1 MMKWSKR
8 LATGM
13 LVAMVTTSL
22 WAGGPVLLGGD
33 DLTDHGSRSGTTN
46 IDGWLYIENAIKS
59 VSSQSTRPGTI
70 TVDIVAL
77 GAAITAPSFPGS
89 NAGAAIG
96 SAAERAGLTVAYYDG
111 PANINA
117 FFAALAAGTVN
128 PKMIWFSGTG
138 ASNNLDSSEGAALS
152 ANAIAINNY
161 VVTGGGVMAHGSGSS
176 AYGWLTTLIPGIVE
190 TSNCSTPLTFTPYGV
205 TVFPTVTNAN
215 ISSGP
220 CHSTFSGNLGGLQ
233 IIATDSG
240 GRNAIIGGLTGS
252 GGIATTSDVH
262 NITCP
267 APVTFGVPVNAPIVT
282 LLPGTVNVYL
292 SFGTLPPGMGII
304 NSVLLGTPTR
314 RGNYPITL
322 TASNSDHSA
331 TAVNHCLLTV
341 QDPPP
346 VVPVFSTACPV
357 PVGTLNIAYS
367 QNIVATG
374 TSAISYAPSGGP
386 LPNGLTLNS
395 TGLLSGTPVLHPGVY
410 PFNVVA
416 TNLSGTATLACSITI
431 GTTVPPVVIP
441 NPSITSCPLGG
452 ATTGSAYN
460 QLLSATGGSG
470 TLTYSVL
477 SGSLPAGLT
486 LASTGALSGTASTAG
501 ASSFT
506 LQVTDTGSRT
516 GTLACSITVT
526 NPAPV
531 VPAPTVTTACPLPGG
546 TQTSAYSQTMVA
558 SGGTAPLS
566 FSLSGLLPAGVTL
579 SSAGVISGTPTASG
593 HFPFT
598 LTVTDAA
605 NRSSSTACSLNIA
618 TFVPPPTPPPTPAAL
633 SLTTTCP
640 LPSAIIVAPYST
652 TLASTGGTSP
662 FTYSLT
668 AGELPRPLTLT
679 SGGLISG
686 APFHFGTY
694 NFTLQVRDAALN
706 TVSRSC
712 SMQVLPVG
720 SPTIASVPVN
730 SRISDGASDAVS
742 YELSSSLPYDVY
754 GRVTL
759 LFNRDDQEDEAEV
772 RFSSGGR
779 TADFVIRAGQT
790 KAEFIVPAISILKG
804 ENKGEIKLIFT
815 LADKDG
821 NALRIES
828 QQ

>member
-1 MMKWSKR
+1 MKWNKR
-8 LATGM
+8 LATGGLAAM
-13 LVAMVTTSL
+13 LTTSL

-46 IDGWLYIENAIKS
+46 VNGWLYIENAIKS
-59 VSSQSTRPGTI
+59 VSSQSTRPGAI

-77 GAAITAPSFPGS
+77 GAAITAPSFPSG
-89 NAGAAIG
+89 NAGGAIG

-111 PANINA
+111 ATNINA

-128 PKMIWFSGTG
+128 PKMIWFAGTD
-138 ASNNLDSSEGAALS
+138 ASNNLDSSEGAALTS
-152 ANAIAINNY
+152 NAAAINNY
-161 VVTGGGVMAHGSGSS
+161 VVTGGGVMAHGSGSA

-190 TSNCSTPLTFTPYGV
+190 SSNCNTPLTFTPYGV

-220 CHSTFSGNLGGLQ
+220 CHSSFSGNLGGLQ
-233 IIATDSG
+233 IIATDSRG
-240 GRNAIIGGLTGS
+240 LNAIIGGLTGA

-262 NITCP
+262 SITCP
-267 APVTFGVPVNAPIVT
+267 APVTFGVSVNAPIVT
-282 LLPGTVNVYL
+282 FLPGTVNVYL

-322 TASNSDHSA
+322 TASNTDHSA
-331 TAVNHCLLTV
+331 TAVNHCILTV
-341 QDPPP
+341 QDPLP
-346 VVPVFSTACPV
+346 VVPVFTTACPV
-357 PVGTLNIAYS
+357 PVGTLNLAYS

-374 TSAISYAPSGGP
+374 TSAISYSLSSGP
-386 LPNGLTLNS
+386 LPTGLTLNNA
-395 TGLLSGTPVLHPGVY
+395 GLLSGTPLLHPGVY

-416 TNLSGTATLACSITI
+416 TNLSGTSTLACSITI
-431 GTTVPPVVIP
+431 GTTAPPVVIP
-441 NPSITSCPLGG
+441 NPSISSCPLSGV
-452 ATTGSAYN
+452 TTGSAYS
-460 QLLSATGGSG
+460 QTLSATGGSG

-486 LASTGALSGTASTAG
+486 LASTGVLSGTASTAG
-501 ASSFT
+501 SSSFT
-506 LQVTDTGSRT
+506 LQVADTGSRT
-516 GTLACSITVT
+516 GTLACAITVT
-526 NPAPV
+526 NPAPAV
-531 VPAPTVTTACPLPGG
+531 TAPVITTACPLPNG
-546 TQTSAYSQTMVA
+546 TQSSAYSQTMVA

-566 FSLSGLLPAGVTL
+566 FSLSGLLPTGVTL
-579 SSAGVISGTPTASG
+579 SSAGVLSGTPTVSG

-598 LTVTDAA
+598 LSVADAA
-605 NRSSSTACSLNIA
+605 GRISNRACVLNIA
-618 TFVPPPTPPPTPAAL
+618 AFVAPPTPPPTPAAL

-640 LPSAIIVAPYST
+640 LPSATMLAPYST

-668 AGELPRPLTLT
+668 AGALPRPLTLT

-686 APFHFGTY
+686 APWHDGTY
-694 NFTLQVRDAALN
+694 NFTLQVSDAASN

-712 SMQVLPVG
+712 SIQVLTVG
-720 SPTIASVPVN
+720 GGAVMSVPVK
-730 SRISDGASDAVS
+730 SRISDEASDDVS

-790 KAEFIVPAISILKG
+790 KAEFIVPDLSILKG

-821 NALRIES
+821 NALRIEN